1 MAAVSTIE
9 LELLQRLL
17 VGSLTSRLKQDIEDE
32 IPTDAATLG
41 VIVKLLK
48 DNAITADPADS
59 DDLSELRAKLS
70 AAAAAR
76 TKGNVGSVL
85 SIAKAKLA
93 QEA

>member
-1 MAAVSTIE
+1 MAAVSTLD
-9 LELLQRLL
+9 LEVLQRLL
-17 VGSLTSRLKQDIEDE
+17 VGALTSRLEQDIKDE

-76 TKGNVGSVL
+76 TKSNVGSVL
-85 SIAKAKLA
+85 SMAKAKLA